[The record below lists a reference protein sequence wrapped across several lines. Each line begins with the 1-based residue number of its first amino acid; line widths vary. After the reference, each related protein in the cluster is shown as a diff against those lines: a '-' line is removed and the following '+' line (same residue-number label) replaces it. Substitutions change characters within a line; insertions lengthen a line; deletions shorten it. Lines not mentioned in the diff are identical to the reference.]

1 MTARATPPF
10 MAAETY
16 AGDELPGGRVSAF
29 FPYAADFKLAPFWLP
44 FGVRPSKDGVTV
56 TGDSRFVATYGFR
69 RVETPPKTSPT
80 RTSPPTIGG
89 GPRRERACRW
99 LTTD

>member
-1 MTARATPPF
+1 
-10 MAAETY
+10 MAADTY

-56 TGDSRFVATYGFR
+56 TGDSRFVATYGLL
-69 RVETPPKTSPT
+69 RVETPLENLADAHI
-80 RTSPPTIGG
+80 TIGG

>member
-10 MAAETY
+10 MAADTY

-69 RVETPPKTSPT
+69 RVETPPK
-80 RTSPPTIGG
+80 
-89 GPRRERACRW
+89 PRRRAHHHQLSVADRGGSA
-99 LTTD
+99 LVDG